1 MDLFFVG
8 LLVGLAL
15 LSAAMP
21 IAWGL
26 VLTWTGRRPGQP
38 SGAAVVTSQ
47 ADLDQ
52 LVAQLS
58 RQLGAYSNLPINK
71 RAGQRQQISS
81 MLTRMNQQMHGMD
94 RLDRER
100 YTLRAGELSN
110 KAAAAGIEWGARS

>member
-1 MDLFFVG
+1 
-8 LLVGLAL
+8 
-15 LSAAMP
+15 MP

-26 VLTWTGRRPGQP
+26 FLAWTGRPSGQP
-38 SGAAVVTSQ
+38 SGGVAVTSQ

-81 MLTRMNQQMHGMD
+81 MLTRMNQQMLGMD
-94 RLDRER
+94 RLDRDR
-100 YTLRAGELSN
+100 YTIRAGELSSE
-110 KAAAAGIEWGARS
+110 AAASGIEWRASSS

>member
-1 MDLFFVG
+1 MDLFFLG
-8 LLVGLAL
+8 TLVSLAL

-26 VLTWTGRRPGQP
+26 FLAWTGRASGQP
-38 SGAAVVTSQ
+38 SGGAVVTSQ

-52 LVAQLS
+52 LVAQLA

-81 MLTRMNQQMHGMD
+81 ML
-94 RLDRER
+94 
-100 YTLRAGELSN
+100 
-110 KAAAAGIEWGARS
+110 